1 MLQQFVYISLTSLG
15 SIACFSVWW
24 NQSKFMQQSKVV
36 VRLHSQNL
44 HERVKEKILFSHQET
59 FSFKPEIF
67 YKETLKEVYI
77 TF

>member
-36 VRLHSQNL
+36 VRLHSQYTNSKL
-44 HERVKEKILFSHQET
+44 LRKNHQNQLQCLRLYPPLLFG
-59 FSFKPEIF
+59 
-67 YKETLKEVYI
+67 
-77 TF
+77 

>member
-1 MLQQFVYISLTSLG
+1 MTNIRAIRIQRKWIT
-15 SIACFSVWW
+15 
-24 NQSKFMQQSKVV
+24 
-36 VRLHSQNL
+36 RDHRQNL